1 MELTVDIL
9 LTIAAFSIL
18 LVYWVTELPHR
29 A

>member
-9 LTIAAFSIL
+9 ITIVAFSIL
-18 LVYWVTELPHR
+18 LVYWLKELPHR